1 MIEKILITVIAV
13 FLLYEILE
21 HVVLPLL
28 GFSFRKKRPLESGGE
43 GLIGKDAEV
52 LEWQGKSGMV
62 RIKGE
67 YWQAFGRES
76 LTVGKMV
83 RVDNIRGLKLSVTS
97 YENSNSK

>member
-28 GFSFRKKRPLESGGE
+28 GFSFRNKRPRESGRE
-43 GLIGKDAEV
+43 GLIGKAAEV
-52 LEWQGKSGMV
+52 LEWNGKSGMV

-67 YWQAFGRES
+67 YW
-76 LTVGKMV
+76 
-83 RVDNIRGLKLSVTS
+83 
-97 YENSNSK
+97 